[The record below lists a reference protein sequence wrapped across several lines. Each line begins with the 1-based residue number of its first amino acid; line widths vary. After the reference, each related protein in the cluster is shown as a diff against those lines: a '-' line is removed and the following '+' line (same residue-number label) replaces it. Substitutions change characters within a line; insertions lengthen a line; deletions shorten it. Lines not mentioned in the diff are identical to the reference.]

1 MVVLKGKLTD
11 DEADLLSELISSDG
25 FTVLANKVLPA
36 LLEARVARVL
46 TQSIADQS
54 DLLKLAIERAEY
66 DGAKKF
72 AKDIGELKQLVT
84 RKTNAPSRK

>member
-1 MVVLKGKLTD
+1 MLYLKGKLTD
-11 DEADLLSELISSDG
+11 EEADFLSELISSEG
-25 FTVLANKVLPA
+25 FAVLVNKVLPV
-36 LLEARVARVL
+36 LIEARANRVL
-46 TQSIADQS
+46 TQSIAEQH

-84 RKTNAPSRK
+84 RKTNAPSKK